1 MSTPQA
7 IAQWMLT
14 QVPVSG
20 FLSQSRVARVIRTT
34 WGEDFVYKNK
44 NRNWA
49 IRPDILEAFRAITEG
64 QLMWSRSRQAWRR
77 RRPGDPEGR
86 MIR

>member
-1 MSTPQA
+1 MTTPQS

-14 QVPVSG
+14 QVPAAG
-20 FLSQSRVARVIRTT
+20 FLNQSRVARTIRNT

-49 IRPDILEAFRAITEG
+49 IRADILEAFRALTEG

>member
-1 MSTPQA
+1 MTTPQA

-14 QVPVSG
+14 QVPTSG
-20 FLSQSRVARVIRTT
+20 FLSQSRVARTIRTT
-34 WGEDFVYKNK
+34 WGESFVYKNK
-44 NRNWA
+44 NRNLA
-49 IRPDILEAFRAITEG
+49 IRPDILEAFRALTEG

-77 RRPGDPEGR
+77 RRPGAPEGR